1 MEMRTLGRTGLKTS
15 VLGFGCGAV
24 GGLMTKGEPADQ
36 ERAVAR
42 ALEAGINYF
51 DTAAVYGN
59 GESER
64 NLGRVLAKLKPQ
76 VIVGTKVRLA
86 PDELTRIGAA
96 TGAALDASLARLG
109 RSSVDL
115 FQLHNP
121 IEMSG
126 RPGTIT
132 VEAVLDQ
139 VVPAFDK
146 LRRAGKLRFA
156 GITATGEAGALRRV
170 VDAQVFD
177 TAQVMYNML
186 NPSAGGPLPV
196 GAPGQDYGRL
206 LEHTRKARMGV
217 IGIRAL
223 AGGALSGSEARH
235 PLAMQ
240 VVDPIGSGRD
250 FRADVDRARRF
261 EALVRE
267 GIAGSLTEAAMR
279 FAIAHEGMTT
289 MIIGYSTLEHL
300 EQAIAAV
307 NKGALPRAA
316 LDRVAALAA
325 QR

>member
-24 GGLMTKGEPADQ
+24 GGLMTKGDPADQ
-36 ERAVAR
+36 ERAVVR
-42 ALEAGINYF
+42 ALELGINYF
-51 DTAAVYGN
+51 DTAAIYGD

-64 NLGRVLAKLKPQ
+64 NLGRVLAKLKPD
-76 VIVGTKVRLA
+76 VVVGTKVRLA
-86 PDELTRIGAA
+86 PADFTRIGAA
-96 TGAALDASLARLG
+96 IGEALDASLARMG
-109 RSSVDL
+109 RDSVDL

-139 VVPAFDK
+139 VVPAFDR
-146 LRRAGKLRFA
+146 LRRAGKMRFA
-156 GITATGEAGALRRV
+156 GITATGESGALRRV

-177 TAQVMYNML
+177 TAQVVYNML
-186 NPSAGGPLPV
+186 NPSAGGPLPA

-206 LEHTRKARMGV
+206 LEHTKKARMGV

-240 VVDPIGSGRD
+240 SVDPIGSGRD
-250 FRADVDRARRF
+250 FRADVDRAKRF
-261 EALVRE
+261 EALLRE

-289 MIIGYSTLEHL
+289 MIIGYSTIDHLEH
-300 EQAIAAV
+300 AAAAV
-307 NKGALPRAA
+307 NKGPLPRAA
-316 LDRVAALAA
+316 LDRVAALAV

>member
-24 GGLMTKGEPADQ
+24 GGLMTKGDPADQ

-51 DTAAVYGN
+51 DTAAIYGN
-59 GESER
+59 GESEK
-64 NLGRVLAKLKPQ
+64 NLGRVLAKLKPN
-76 VIVGTKVRLA
+76 VVVGTKVRLL
-86 PDELTRIGAA
+86 PEQMSGIGAA
-96 TGAALDASLARLG
+96 IGEALEASLKRLG
-109 RSSVDL
+109 MESVDL

-121 IEMSG
+121 IEASG
-126 RPGTIT
+126 RPGSIP
-132 VEAVLDQ
+132 VEAVLDE
-139 VVPAFDK
+139 VVPAFDR
-146 LRRAGKLRFA
+146 LRRAGKMRFA
-156 GITATGEAGALRRV
+156 GITATGESGALRRV
-170 VDAQVFD
+170 VDAQAFD
-177 TAQVMYNML
+177 TAQVVYNML
-186 NPSAGGPLPV
+186 NPSAGGPMPAH
-196 GAPGQDYGRL
+196 APGQDYGRL
-206 LEHTRKARMGV
+206 LEHTRKSRMGV

-250 FRADVDRARRF
+250 FRADVERAKRF

-267 GIAGSLTEAAMR
+267 GVAASLTEAAMR
-279 FAIAHEGMTT
+279 FTIAHEGMTT
-289 MIIGYSTLEHL
+289 MIIGYSTMDHL

-307 NKGALPRAA
+307 EKGPMPRAA
-316 LDRVAALAA
+316 LDRAAALAA

>member
-24 GGLMTKGEPADQ
+24 GGLMTKGDPADQ
-36 ERAVAR
+36 ERAVVR

-51 DTAAVYGN
+51 DTAALYGD

-64 NLGRVLAKLKPQ
+64 NLGRVLAKLKPD
-76 VIVGTKVRLA
+76 VVVGTKVRVA
-86 PDELTRIGAA
+86 AEDMSRIGAA
-96 TGAALDASLARLG
+96 IGEALDASLKRMG
-109 RSSVDL
+109 RDSVDL

-121 IEMSG
+121 IETSG
-126 RPGTIT
+126 RAGSIK
-132 VEAVLDQ
+132 VEAVLDE
-139 VVPAFDK
+139 VVPTFEK
-146 LRRAGKLRFA
+146 LRRAGKIRFA
-156 GITATGEAGALRRV
+156 GITATGESGALRRV

-186 NPSAGGPLPV
+186 NPSAGGPLPPH
-196 GAPGQDYGRL
+196 APGQDYGRL
-206 LEHTRKARMGV
+206 LEHTKKARMGV

-250 FRADVDRARRF
+250 FRSDVERAKRF
-261 EALVRE
+261 EILIRE
-267 GIAGSLTEAAMR
+267 GFARSLTEAAMR
-279 FAIAHEGMTT
+279 FTIAHDGMTT
-289 MIIGYSTLEHL
+289 MIIGYSTLDHL
-300 EQAIAAV
+300 EQAIAAAE
-307 NKGALPRAA
+307 KGPLPRAA

>member
-24 GGLMTKGEPADQ
+24 GGLMTKGDPADQ

-42 ALEAGINYF
+42 ALELGINYF
-51 DTAAVYGN
+51 DTAAIYGN

-64 NLGRVLAKLKPQ
+64 NLGRVLAKLKPD
-76 VIVGTKVRLA
+76 VVVGTKVRLA
-86 PDELTRIGAA
+86 PEDLTRIGAA
-96 TGAALDASLARLG
+96 IAEALDASLARMG
-109 RSSVDL
+109 RDSVDL

-139 VVPAFDK
+139 VVPAFDR
-146 LRRAGKLRFA
+146 LRRAGKMRFA
-156 GITATGEAGALRRV
+156 GITATGESGPLRRV

-177 TAQVMYNML
+177 TAQVVYNML
-186 NPSAGGPLPV
+186 NPSAGGPLPA

-206 LEHTRKARMGV
+206 LEHTKKARMGV

-240 VVDPIGSGRD
+240 SVDPIGSGRD
-250 FRADVDRARRF
+250 FRADVDRAKRF
-261 EALVRE
+261 EVLVRE

-279 FAIAHEGMTT
+279 FTIAHEGMTT
-289 MIIGYSTLEHL
+289 MIIGYSTIDHLEH
-300 EQAIAAV
+300 AAAAV
-307 NKGALPRAA
+307 NKGPLPRAA
-316 LDRVAALAA
+316 LDRVAALAI